1 MVQVKIKKPAAVIFD
16 FSGTA
21 ARETFVEKYLL
32 PYFTAAK
39 KAYFEANW
47 SKDECKEDVKALAA
61 AAAKDSDAPKID
73 TSGGKQDQLNSVA
86 KYVDYCLEKGKVGS
100 KAFIMYRFHV
110 WFDGYERGKLQTPVY
125 SDVAVH
131 IQKWHL
137 TLNIKLFIM
146 SNGWAEAT
154 KRFMQKT
161 SHGDLAMLIED
172 QFDTSLG
179 SLTNAETFKK
189 MIAKVKEDPK
199 DVVFL
204 TKSPEEGKAAKSAG
218 LNVILVLTHSSFERS
233 RHRARDMQGHSH
245 WALFH
250 PN

>member
-1 MVQVKIKKPAAVIFD
+1 MILQILQCELN
-16 FSGTA
+16 GG
-21 ARETFVEKYLL
+21 ETYSLM
-32 PYFTAAK
+32 AK
-39 KAYFEANW
+39 
-47 SKDECKEDVKALAA
+47 C
-61 AAAKDSDAPKID
+61 
-73 TSGGKQDQLNSVA
+73 
-86 KYVDYCLEKGKVGS
+86 VDNCLEKGKVGS

-218 LNVILVLTHSSFERS
+218 LNVILVLTHSSAVDVAQEICKDIPIARS
-233 RHRARDMQGHSH
+233 FTQIE
-245 WALFH
+245 FI
-250 PN
+250 